1 MREAN
6 DDTLTA
12 MSTVADTAVDVP
24 ASVGAHIFQIEAHHS
39 KEMRELQAKHHQAR
53 MLLDKQS
60 AKLEGYA
67 KELHRLRATVT
78 SQNKEVAASRRL
90 VEAAV
95 LEKRQLEAQA
105 QSNRAYAKKIEV
117 KLAMGAKGKFMAM
130 DNRPGRGA
138 YYNNFR

>member
-1 MREAN
+1 
-6 DDTLTA
+6 

-53 MLLDKQS
+53 LLLDKQS

-78 SQNKEVAASRRL
+78 CGWSLFPLTINDTTAHCE
-90 VEAAV
+90 
-95 LEKRQLEAQA
+95 
-105 QSNRAYAKKIEV
+105 
-117 KLAMGAKGKFMAM
+117 
-130 DNRPGRGA
+130 RGV
-138 YYNNFR
+138 RGLPL